1 MKFTKSCLHAAF
13 TGMVTGNIST
23 MNPRFIVLWASFIL
37 FLLPLVQA
45 QQTGKFIEGM
55 VGERSE
61 QGEPIP
67 LIGANVYWL
76 NTLAGTTTDPDGKF
90 KLKRFPGETHLVIS
104 FVGYQ
109 PDTIDVSGQDQV
121 SVKLSSSIAIDELL
135 VVHREKSTKIGYLE
149 PLKVE
154 KIGQKEL
161 VKAACC
167 NLSESF
173 ETNPSVDVSFT
184 DAVTG
189 TRQIEMLGLAGPY
202 TQITREVIPDVRG
215 LSAING
221 LTYTPGTWI
230 EGIQLIKGTGSV
242 SNGFESIAGQI
253 NVELWKPETMDKLY
267 LNGYA
272 NGKGR
277 VEANANIKIGINDRW
292 GTAFLLHGSNA
303 SFKHDR
309 NTDGFLDSPLSRQYL
324 LLNRWE
330 FHGPNGEHFQF
341 GVKGI
346 HIDKVG
352 GQVVYD
358 PETDA
363 GLTDHWGMDL
373 LTQRL
378 EGWAKIGKINPKK
391 TWQSTGLQLSAV
403 THHQDSWFGVNRYK
417 AGQTSLYANLLFQSI
432 IGNTNHTFK
441 TGASVQY
448 DDYKES
454 LNGEDY
460 DRTEIVPGGFFEY
473 TYNPFDKFIFVAGIR
488 ADYHNLFGPFLT
500 PRMFIR
506 FPITERTILRV
517 AGGRGQRTANVLA
530 ENNAIL
536 ATSREVIIQGDDSDK
551 PYGLNPEVAWNYGVN
566 LTQNFT
572 LDYRNGVVTFDFY
585 RTHFENQI
593 VIDHD
598 FSPQQVLFYNLDG
611 KSWSNSFQAQLDY
624 EVINRLDLRIAYRW
638 YDVKTTYRGQLLE
651 KPLVSQH
658 RGFLNVAYET
668 RKYWKFDLTLN
679 RQGKKRIPDLSSNP
693 EEYRLAEYSPAYF
706 LINTQVSKVWKEK
719 LEVYLGVENLFGF
732 KQKDPI
738 LSSEDPFSPYFDSSL
753 IWGPVFGRNIYA
765 GFRYKMK

>member
-1 MKFTKSCLHAAF
+1 MMKPRHVLLL
-13 TGMVTGNIST
+13 IS
-23 MNPRFIVLWASFIL
+23 
-37 FLLPLVQA
+37 LLPFLHSGLQA
-45 QQTGKFIEGM
+45 QQMSKYIEGR
-55 VGERSE
+55 VTENSG
-61 QGEPIP
+61 QGDEMP

-76 NTLAGTTTDPDGKF
+76 NTLAGTTTDPDGNF
-90 KLKRFPGETHLVIS
+90 KLKRFPGETHLVVS
-104 FVGYQ
+104 YVGYQ
-109 PDTIDVSGQDQV
+109 SDTIDVSDQEHISVELLNSV
-121 SVKLSSSIAIDELL
+121 SIDELRI
-135 VVHREKSTKIGYLE
+135 VHREKSTKIGYLE

-189 TRQIEMLGLAGPY
+189 TRQIQMLGLAGPY

-215 LSAING
+215 LSAIYG
-221 LTYTPGTWI
+221 LTYIPGTWI

-242 SNGFESIAGQI
+242 SNGYESIAGQI

-272 NGKGR
+272 NGMGR
-277 VEANANIKIGINDRW
+277 VEANANVKIGINEQW
-292 GTAFLLHGSNA
+292 GTAFLLHGSNE
-303 SFKHDR
+303 SVKHDR
-309 NTDGFLDSPLSRQYL
+309 NDDGFLDNPLSRQYL

-330 FHGPNGEHFQF
+330 FHGPRGGHFQF
-341 GVKGI
+341 GIKGT
-346 HIDKVG
+346 HINKVG
-352 GQVVYD
+352 GEVAFD
-358 PETDA
+358 PETDV

-378 EGWAKIGKINPKK
+378 EGWAKIGKINQKK
-391 TWQSTGLQLSAV
+391 TWQSTGLQLSGV
-403 THHQDSWFGVNRYK
+403 THHQESWFGLNKYRAV
-417 AGQTSLYANLLFQSI
+417 QTSFYANLLFQSI

-441 TGASVQY
+441 TGTSIQY
-448 DDYKES
+448 DDYMES
-454 LNGEDY
+454 LNGDDY
-460 DRTEIVPGGFFEY
+460 DRTEIVPGAFFEY

-488 ADYHNLFGPFLT
+488 ADYHNLFGPFIT
-500 PRMFIR
+500 PRVFVR
-506 FPITERTILRV
+506 YPITDRTILRL

-536 ATSREVIIQGDDSDK
+536 ATSREVIIQGDNSDK
-551 PYGLNPEVAWNYGVN
+551 PYGLDPEVAWNYGVN
-566 LTQNFT
+566 LTQTFT
-572 LDYRNGVVTFDFY
+572 LDYRSGVISLDFY

-593 VIDHD
+593 VMDYD

-611 KSWSNSFQAQLDY
+611 KSWSNSFQAQFDY
-624 EVINRLDLRIAYRW
+624 EVTNRLDLRIAYRW
-638 YDVKTTYRGQLLE
+638 YDVKTTYQDQLLQ
-651 KPLVSQH
+651 KPLISQH
-658 RGFLNVAYET
+658 RGFLNMAYET

-693 EEYRLAEYSPAYF
+693 EKHQLEKYSPAYY
-706 LINTQVSKVWKEK
+706 LVNAQVSKTWKEK
-719 LEVYLGVENLFGF
+719 YEVYLGVENLFDF
-732 KQKDPI
+732 KQKNPI

-753 IWGPVFGRNIYA
+753 IWGPIFGRNIYL